1 MESITKDKAK
11 EIILNNRSK
20 IFSVLFTKK
29 DGTKRKM
36 NARLDVKKDIK
47 GVGLKYKPEDFNYI
61 IAYDMI
67 KKAYRTININTLE
80 QLTLNKKEYHI
91 KN

>member
-47 GVGLKYKPEDFNYI
+47 GVGLKYKPKEFNYI
-61 IAYDMI
+61 IAYDML